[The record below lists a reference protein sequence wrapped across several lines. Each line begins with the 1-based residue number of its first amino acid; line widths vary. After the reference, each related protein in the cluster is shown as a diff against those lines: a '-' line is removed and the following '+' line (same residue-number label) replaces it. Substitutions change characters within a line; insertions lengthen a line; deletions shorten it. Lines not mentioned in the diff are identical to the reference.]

1 MKHLNLTLSIAAT
14 ALLTLPTL
22 SLAADEKP
30 EGKRPGGAGGGQR
43 STPEERLK
51 KMTETLGLSQEQQ
64 DKVKA
69 IQEKNAPAMK
79 ELFAKGRE
87 NLTEE
92 DKTKM
97 KELFKTQT
105 EEINAILTPEQK
117 EKYKAEM
124 EKRREG
130 GPRRGGDKPGEKK
143 PGEGGAKPEAK

>member
-30 EGKRPGGAGGGQR
+30 EGKRPGGGQR

-79 ELFAKGRE
+79 EIFAKGRE

-143 PGEGGAKPEAK
+143 PGEGGVKPEAK